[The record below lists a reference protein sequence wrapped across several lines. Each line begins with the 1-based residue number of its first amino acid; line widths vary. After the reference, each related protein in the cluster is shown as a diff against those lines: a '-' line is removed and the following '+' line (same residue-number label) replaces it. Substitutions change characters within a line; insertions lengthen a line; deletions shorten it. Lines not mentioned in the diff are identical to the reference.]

1 MVDGRVESAQH
12 KRAAGAGI
20 VCGPPPQDWK
30 TNKSWGIVPPMKK
43 ARVIVQTVSAH
54 HQIYVEQNGARTLYA
69 VTDKLPEAKVLVLKA
84 RRELGIARGSRAL
97 FQSKSRN

>member
-1 MVDGRVESAQH
+1 VHCPASSTPTHGRGALGNP
-12 KRAAGAGI
+12 GAGR
-20 VCGPPPQDWK
+20 CPDWK
-30 TNKSWGIVPPMKK
+30 TVELRGIVPPMRK

-84 RRELGIARGSRAL
+84 KRELGIARGIRAL
-97 FQSKSRN
+97 FQAKSRN